1 MDLITEF
8 LEEFES
14 KETKY
19 AYNRD
24 LVSFCDYIQLKG
36 IVFDSI
42 KLRDLVLWSRTKD
55 KSPSSRRCIAAVKS
69 FFKYCYRM
77 DYLNKDI
84 SKCLRVPKKNQIK
97 VERHLPQQSCI
108 EAILSAKGDTKLL
121 LQLLFYLGLRLTE
134 CRTLHRNMIKERADG
149 CLTFTVIGKGNKVRT
164 VPMGPR
170 TSALLKPILMTR
182 KGFIFKG
189 RHNKALSKSAASKRV
204 NKVLGKYNASAH
216 YLRHAFATISLRNK
230 CDLATVSKNL
240 GHASIATTS
249 IYLHASDKGAS
260 TFLEL

>member
-1 MDLITEF
+1 MDLIIEF

-19 AYNRD
+19 AYKRD

-84 SKCLRVPKKNQIK
+84 SKCLKVPRKNQIR
-97 VERHLPQQSCI
+97 VERHLPQHSCV
-108 EAILSAKGDTKLL
+108 EAILSAKGDTKIL

-134 CRTLHRNMIKERADG
+134 CRTLHRDMIKERADG

-164 VPMGPR
+164 IPMGPR
-170 TSALLKPILMTR
+170 TSALLKPILMSR

-189 RHNKALSKSAASKRV
+189 RCNKPLSKSAASKRV
-204 NKVLGKYNASAH
+204 AKVLGKYNASAH
-216 YLRHAFATISLRNK
+216 WLRHAYATISLKNGA
-230 CDLATVSKNL
+230 DLTTVSKSM
-240 GHASIATTS
+240 GHASVATTS
-249 IYLHASDKGAS
+249 VYLHANAEGAS
-260 TFLEL
+260 KFLEI